1 VELMSQHSNGSGTT
15 NPTIHPTLKFQGKS
29 FWASTVRKRK
39 GVADERSER
48 WDEENKPR
56 AKGSRGGE
64 IEKVGTDANQMMLH
78 PFKTV

>member
-1 VELMSQHSNGSGTT
+1 MKRE
-15 NPTIHPTLKFQGKS
+15 
-29 FWASTVRKRK
+29 RK

-56 AKGSRGGE
+56 AKGSRGGAM
-64 IEKVGTDANQMMLH
+64 EKGETDVNQMMLL